1 MYMANFTLLLPLANR
16 KEEKTSRRAEVNK
29 NSLFAVFQIPTED
42 LTHFM
47 HTHAACMCTQPAAD
61 LQKNNKKKKMPTE
74 SQCKQNSPENY
85 HINLPKSQILFKY

>member
-1 MYMANFTLLLPLANR
+1 MANFTLLLPLADR
-16 KEEKTSRRAEVNK
+16 KGEKTSRRAEVNK

-61 LQKNNKKKKMPTE
+61 LQKNNKKHAYRISVQAEFSRK
-74 SQCKQNSPENY
+74 
-85 HINLPKSQILFKY
+85 LPYKFTKITNII